1 MTGDIH
7 ITGTAWVD
15 CTCGEDSIKLSF
27 HYIELHSLTAHL
39 ERKAE
44 LEKGWGSNGT
54 CPACQAKLDKDQAE
68 VEKAD
73 NQRRTEK
80 AQ

>member
-1 MTGDIH
+1 MI
-7 ITGTAWVD
+7 AFSNV
-15 CTCGEDSIKLSF
+15 
-27 HYIELHSLTAHL
+27 ELHDLTAHL

-44 LEKGWGSNGT
+44 LKGWGSNGT

-73 NQRRTEK
+73 NANAEPKKTS
-80 AQ
+80 